1 VEGRERS
8 LSVINDERD
17 LHIDLAQNTLQS
29 RLVQHLVTSTS
40 SPTKISL
47 SFFIHLSLTSARD
60 TKKQKKLAGFRWLAG
75 LRFVEVCINAYLQPL
90 LLQPDV
96 KSFRRHHR
104 PPHPRASLFSLPFA
118 RERGERKRRER
129 ERDTK
134 KKSERSSSAAIKAIS
149 HRNAQKK
156 YIFYASSLEQ
166 REREKTE
173 RDIARARGARNSFV
187 LAHPFFFFYT
197 VFCIFFSCIFVTSTV
212 RV

>member
-60 TKKQKKLAGFRWLAG
+60 TKKKKKLAGFRWLAG

-134 KKSERSSSAAIKAIS
+134 KKKRTIELSSNQSNQSSQRSEEIYLLRIIA
-149 HRNAQKK
+149 RT
-156 YIFYASSLEQ
+156 E
-166 REREKTE
+166 RERENGE
-173 RDIARARGARNSFV
+173 RHRPSARRAEFV
-187 LAHPFFFFYT
+187 RPRAPFFFLLYGVLYLLFVY
-197 VFCIFFSCIFVTSTV
+197 FCDIKF
-212 RV
+212 

>member
-1 VEGRERS
+1 M
-8 LSVINDERD
+8 INDERD

-60 TKKQKKLAGFRWLAG
+60 TKKKKKLAGFRWLAG

-134 KKSERSSSAAIKAIS
+134 KKANDRAQQQSKQSVIATLRRNISFTRHRSNRERERKRRETSPERAARGIRSSS
-149 HRNAQKK
+149 RT
-156 YIFYASSLEQ
+156 L
-166 REREKTE
+166 
-173 RDIARARGARNSFV
+173 
-187 LAHPFFFFYT
+187 
-197 VFCIFFSCIFVTSTV
+197 FFSFIRCFVSSF
-212 RV
+212 RVFL

>member
-60 TKKQKKLAGFRWLAG
+60 TKKKKKLAGFRWLAG

-96 KSFRRHHR
+96 KRKKKKKKKKANDRAQQQSKQSVIATLRRNISFTRHR
-104 PPHPRASLFSLPFA
+104 SN
-118 RERGERKRRER
+118 RERERKRRETSP
-129 ERDTK
+129 ERAARGI
-134 KKSERSSSAAIKAIS
+134 RSSS
-149 HRNAQKK
+149 RT
-156 YIFYASSLEQ
+156 L
-166 REREKTE
+166 
-173 RDIARARGARNSFV
+173 
-187 LAHPFFFFYT
+187 
-197 VFCIFFSCIFVTSTV
+197 FFSFIRCFVSSF
-212 RV
+212 RVFL